1 MMDAMELGQ
10 ARDFLRQHH
19 RAVLMTRHRDGSPQL
34 SPVLVA
40 VADDGRALISTRE
53 TATKTHNMRREPQ
66 VALCVFTEAFFG
78 SWIQVDGRADV
89 VGLPDAL
96 EGLVDYY
103 RTINGEHE
111 DWDAYRAA
119 MREQRRVLVRVDLTR
134 AGPDRHG

>member
-1 MMDAMELGQ
+1 MELGQ

-40 VADDGRALISTRE
+40 LDEDGRAVISTRE
-53 TATKTHNMRREPQ
+53 TATKTHNVRRDHQ

-78 SWIQVDGRADV
+78 SWIQIDGRAEV
-89 VGLPDAL
+89 VPLPEAL
-96 EGLVDYY
+96 DGLVAYY
-103 RTINGEHE
+103 RAINGEHE

-119 MREQRRVLVRVDLTR
+119 MREQRRVLVRVELTR